1 MVRNSQSNNQEIKKR
16 LYLISTPIGNL
27 SDITLR
33 AIDILRKSEY
43 ILCEDTRIS
52 KNLLEKYEIK
62 SKLIS
67 NHKFNEKKNI
77 NKILGL
83 LKDGSIISL
92 ISDAGTPAI
101 SDPGKLLVQECI
113 SNDIP
118 ITPIPGA
125 SSVISSLSISGFSD
139 KFIFFGF
146 LEEKK
151 NKLIKDLEF
160 LSKMDCSIVLFIPPK
175 KLIKNLEIVINF
187 FKKREIVLCREMTK
201 IHEEFIRCKVE
212 DLKKIKIYDKG
223 ELTIVIS
230 EIKESTNSFGF
241 LTESDKK
248 IIKMM
253 LKNKSI
259 KDIIKKFSSKKIP
272 KKVIY
277 DFCLKLKNEK

>member
-1 MVRNSQSNNQEIKKR
+1 MISQPQKKG
-16 LYLISTPIGNL
+16 LYLVSTPIGNL
-27 SDITLR
+27 GDLTIR
-33 AIDILRKSEY
+33 ALEILKNSEL
-43 ILCEDTRIS
+43 ILCEDTRVSI
-52 KNLLEKYEIK
+52 KLLNHFNIK
-62 SKLIS
+62 TQLIAF
-67 NHKFNEKKNI
+67 HKFNERKKTRDII
-77 NKILGL
+77 NHLMNCK
-83 LKDGSIISL
+83 IISL
-92 ISDAGTPAI
+92 ISDAGTPTI

-125 SSVISSLSISGFSD
+125 SSVITSLSITGFSD

-151 NKLIKDLEF
+151 NKLIKELEF
-160 LSKMDCSIVLFIPPK
+160 LSKIDCSIVLFIPPK
-175 KLIKNLEIVINF
+175 KLIKNLEIIINF

-248 IIKMM
+248 IIKIM

-259 KDIIKKFSSKKIP
+259 KDIIKKFSNKKIP
-272 KKVIY
+272 KKIIY

>member
-1 MVRNSQSNNQEIKKR
+1 MISQSQKKG
-16 LYLISTPIGNL
+16 LYLVSTPIGNL
-27 SDITLR
+27 GDLTIR
-33 AIDILRKSEY
+33 ALEILKNSEL
-43 ILCEDTRIS
+43 ILCEDTRVSI
-52 KNLLEKYEIK
+52 KLLNHFNIK
-62 SKLIS
+62 TQLIAFHKLNERKKTKDII
-67 NHKFNEKKNI
+67 NHLMNGK
-77 NKILGL
+77 
-83 LKDGSIISL
+83 IISL

-118 ITPIPGA
+118 ITPIPGT
-125 SSVISSLSISGFSD
+125 SSVITSLSISGFSD

-151 NKLIKDLEF
+151 NKLIKELEF

-175 KLIKNLEIVINF
+175 KLIKNLEIIINF

-259 KDIIKKFSSKKIP
+259 KDIIKKFSNKKIP
-272 KKVIY
+272 KKTIY

>member
-1 MVRNSQSNNQEIKKR
+1 MISQSQKKG
-16 LYLISTPIGNL
+16 LYLVSTPIGNL
-27 SDITLR
+27 GDLTVR
-33 AIDILRKSEY
+33 ALEILKNSEL

-52 KNLLEKYEIK
+52 IKLLNHYNIK
-62 SKLIS
+62 TQLTAF
-67 NHKFNEKKNI
+67 HKFNERKKTKDII
-77 NKILGL
+77 ND
-83 LKDGSIISL
+83 LKGGKTISL

-101 SDPGKLLVQECI
+101 SDPGKILVKECI

-125 SSVISSLSISGFSD
+125 SSVITSLSISGFSD
-139 KFIFFGF
+139 KFIFYGF

-151 NKLIKDLEF
+151 NKLTRELEF
-160 LSKMDCSIVLFIPPK
+160 LSKINYSIVIFIPPK
-175 KLIKNLEIVINF
+175 KLIKNLEQFINF
-187 FKKREIVLCREMTK
+187 FSKREIVLCREMTK

-212 DLKKIKIYDKG
+212 DLKKIKLYDKG

-230 EIKESTNSFGF
+230 EIKESTNPFSF

-248 IIKMM
+248 IINKM

-259 KDIIKKFSSKKIP
+259 KDIIKKFSNKKIP

-277 DFCLKLKNEK
+277 NFCLKLKNEK

>member
-1 MVRNSQSNNQEIKKR
+1 MISQSQKKG
-16 LYLISTPIGNL
+16 LYLVSTPIGNL
-27 SDITLR
+27 GDLTIR
-33 AIDILRKSEY
+33 ALEILKNSEI
-43 ILCEDTRIS
+43 ILCEDTRVSI
-52 KNLLEKYEIK
+52 KLLNHFNIK
-62 SKLIS
+62 TQLIAF
-67 NHKFNEKKNI
+67 HKFNERKKT
-77 NKILGL
+77 
-83 LKDGSIISL
+83 KDIMNHLVNGKIISL

-125 SSVISSLSISGFSD
+125 SSVITSLSISGFSD

-151 NKLIKDLEF
+151 NKLIKELEF

-175 KLIKNLEIVINF
+175 KLIKNLEMVINF

-259 KDIIKKFSSKKIP
+259 KDIIKKFSNKKIP
-272 KKVIY
+272 KKIIY

>member
-1 MVRNSQSNNQEIKKR
+1 MISQSRKKG
-16 LYLISTPIGNL
+16 LYLVSTPIGNL
-27 SDITLR
+27 GDLTIRALEILKNSDL
-33 AIDILRKSEY
+33 
-43 ILCEDTRIS
+43 ILCEDTRVSI
-52 KNLLEKYEIK
+52 KLLNHYNIRAQ
-62 SKLIS
+62 LIS
-67 NHKFNEKKNI
+67 FHKFNERKKTKNVI
-77 NKILGL
+77 DELMAGK
-83 LKDGSIISL
+83 IISI

-101 SDPGKLLVQECI
+101 SDPGKILVKECI

-118 ITPIPGA
+118 VTPIPGA
-125 SSVISSLSISGFSD
+125 SSVITSLSISGFSD

-151 NKLIKDLEF
+151 NKLIKELEF

-230 EIKESTNSFGF
+230 EIKESTNTFGF

-248 IIKMM
+248 IIKKM

-259 KDIIKKFSSKKIP
+259 KNIIKKFSNKKIP
-272 KKVIY
+272 KKIIY
-277 DFCLKLKNEK
+277 NFCLKLKNEN

>member
-1 MVRNSQSNNQEIKKR
+1 MISQSQKKG
-16 LYLISTPIGNL
+16 LYLVSTPIGNL
-27 SDITLR
+27 GDLTIR
-33 AIDILRKSEY
+33 ALEILKNSEL
-43 ILCEDTRIS
+43 ILCEDTRVSI
-52 KNLLEKYEIK
+52 KLLNHFNIK
-62 SKLIS
+62 TQLIAF
-67 NHKFNEKKNI
+67 HKFNERKKTKDII
-77 NKILGL
+77 NHLMNGK
-83 LKDGSIISL
+83 IISL

-101 SDPGKLLVQECI
+101 SDPGKLLVKECI

-125 SSVISSLSISGFSD
+125 TSVITSLSISGFSD
-139 KFIFFGF
+139 RFIFFGF

-151 NKLIKDLEF
+151 NKLIKELEF

-248 IIKMM
+248 IIKTM

>member
-1 MVRNSQSNNQEIKKR
+1 MISQSQKKG
-16 LYLISTPIGNL
+16 LYLVSTPIGNL
-27 SDITLR
+27 GDLTIR
-33 AIDILRKSEY
+33 ALEILKNSEL
-43 ILCEDTRIS
+43 ILCEDTRVSI
-52 KNLLEKYEIK
+52 KLLNHFNIK
-62 SKLIS
+62 TQLTAF
-67 NHKFNEKKNI
+67 HKFNERKKT
-77 NKILGL
+77 
-83 LKDGSIISL
+83 KDIMNHLMNGKIISL
-92 ISDAGTPAI
+92 ISDAGTPTI
-101 SDPGKLLVQECI
+101 SDPGKLLVRECI
-113 SNDIP
+113 SNNIP

-125 SSVISSLSISGFSD
+125 SSVVTSLSISGFSD
-139 KFIFFGF
+139 KFVFFGF

-151 NKLIKDLEF
+151 NKLIKELEF

-241 LTESDKK
+241 LNESDKK

-259 KDIIKKFSSKKIP
+259 KDIIKKFSNKKIP
-272 KKVIY
+272 KKIIY

>member
-1 MVRNSQSNNQEIKKR
+1 MISQSQKKG
-16 LYLISTPIGNL
+16 LYLVSTPIGNL
-27 SDITLR
+27 GDLTIRGLE
-33 AIDILRKSEY
+33 ILKNSEL
-43 ILCEDTRIS
+43 ILCEDTRVSI
-52 KNLLEKYEIK
+52 KLLNHYNIK
-62 SKLIS
+62 TQLVSF
-67 NHKFNEKKNI
+67 HKFNERKKTKEII
-77 NKILGL
+77 NDLISGK
-83 LKDGSIISL
+83 KVSL

-101 SDPGKLLVQECI
+101 SDPGKILVKECI

-118 ITPIPGA
+118 VTPIPGA
-125 SSVISSLSISGFSD
+125 SSVITSLSISGFSD

-151 NKLIKDLEF
+151 NKLIKELEF
-160 LSKMDCSIVLFIPPK
+160 LSKIDCSIVLFIPPK
-175 KLIKNLEIVINF
+175 KLIKNLEIIINF

-230 EIKESTNSFGF
+230 DIKESTNSFGF
-241 LTESDKK
+241 LNESDKK

-259 KDIIKKFSSKKIP
+259 KDIIKSLSHKKIQ
-272 KKVIY
+272 KKIIY
-277 DFCLKLKNEK
+277 DYCLELKNDK

>member
-1 MVRNSQSNNQEIKKR
+1 MISQSQKKG
-16 LYLISTPIGNL
+16 LYLVSTPIGNL
-27 SDITLR
+27 GDLTIR
-33 AIDILRKSEY
+33 ALEILKNSEL
-43 ILCEDTRIS
+43 ILCEDTRVSI
-52 KNLLEKYEIK
+52 KLLNHFNIK
-62 SKLIS
+62 TQLIAF
-67 NHKFNEKKNI
+67 HKFNERKKTKDII
-77 NKILGL
+77 NHLMNGK
-83 LKDGSIISL
+83 IISL

-101 SDPGKLLVQECI
+101 SDPGKILVQECI
-113 SNDIP
+113 SNNIP

-125 SSVISSLSISGFSD
+125 SSVITSLSISGFSN

-248 IIKMM
+248 IIKTM

-272 KKVIY
+272 KKIIY

>member
-1 MVRNSQSNNQEIKKR
+1 MISQSQKKG
-16 LYLISTPIGNL
+16 LYLVSTPIGNL
-27 SDITLR
+27 GDLTIR
-33 AIDILRKSEY
+33 ALEILKNSEL
-43 ILCEDTRIS
+43 ILCEDTRVSI
-52 KNLLEKYEIK
+52 KLLNHFNIK
-62 SKLIS
+62 TQLIAF
-67 NHKFNEKKNI
+67 HKFNERKKT
-77 NKILGL
+77 
-83 LKDGSIISL
+83 KDIMNHLMNGKIISL

-118 ITPIPGA
+118 ITPIPGV
-125 SSVISSLSISGFSD
+125 SSVITSLSISGFSD

-151 NKLIKDLEF
+151 NKLIKELEF

-175 KLIKNLEIVINF
+175 KLIKNLEIIINF

-253 LKNKSI
+253 LRNKSI
-259 KDIIKKFSSKKIP
+259 KDIIKKFSNKKIP
-272 KKVIY
+272 KKIIY

>member
-1 MVRNSQSNNQEIKKR
+1 MISQSQKKG
-16 LYLISTPIGNL
+16 LYLVSTPIGNL
-27 SDITLR
+27 GDLTIR
-33 AIDILRKSEY
+33 ALEILKNSEL
-43 ILCEDTRIS
+43 ILCEDTRVSI
-52 KNLLEKYEIK
+52 KLLNHFNIK
-62 SKLIS
+62 TQLIAF
-67 NHKFNEKKNI
+67 HKFNERKKT
-77 NKILGL
+77 
-83 LKDGSIISL
+83 KDIMNHLMNGKIISL

-118 ITPIPGA
+118 ITPVPGA
-125 SSVISSLSISGFSD
+125 SSVITSLSVSGFSD

-151 NKLIKDLEF
+151 NKLIKELEF

-175 KLIKNLEIVINF
+175 KLIKNLEIVINYF
-187 FKKREIVLCREMTK
+187 SKREIVLCREMTK

-259 KDIIKKFSSKKIP
+259 KDIIKKFSNKKIP
-272 KKVIY
+272 KKIIY

>member
-1 MVRNSQSNNQEIKKR
+1 MISQSQKKG
-16 LYLISTPIGNL
+16 LYLVSTPIGNL
-27 SDITLR
+27 GDLTIR
-33 AIDILRKSEY
+33 ALEILKNSEL
-43 ILCEDTRIS
+43 ILCEDTRVSI
-52 KNLLEKYEIK
+52 KLLNHFNIK
-62 SKLIS
+62 TQLIAF
-67 NHKFNEKKNI
+67 HKFNERKKTKDII
-77 NKILGL
+77 NHLMNGK
-83 LKDGSIISL
+83 IISL

-118 ITPIPGA
+118 ITPIPGV
-125 SSVISSLSISGFSD
+125 SSVITSLSISGFSD

-253 LKNKSI
+253 LRNKSI
-259 KDIIKKFSSKKIP
+259 KDIIKKFSNKKIP
-272 KKVIY
+272 KKIIY

>member
-1 MVRNSQSNNQEIKKR
+1 MISQSQKKG
-16 LYLISTPIGNL
+16 LYLVSTPIGNL
-27 SDITLR
+27 GDLTIR
-33 AIDILRKSEY
+33 ALEILKNSEL
-43 ILCEDTRIS
+43 ILCEDTRVSI
-52 KNLLEKYEIK
+52 KLLNHFDIK
-62 SKLIS
+62 TQLIAF
-67 NHKFNEKKNI
+67 HKFNERKRIKDII
-77 NKILGL
+77 NHLINGK
-83 LKDGSIISL
+83 IISL
-92 ISDAGTPAI
+92 ISDAGTPVI
-101 SDPGKLLVQECI
+101 SDPGKLLVKECI
-113 SNDIP
+113 SNNIQV
-118 ITPIPGA
+118 TPIPGA
-125 SSVISSLSISGFSD
+125 SSVITSLSISGFSD

-151 NKLIKDLEF
+151 SKLIKELEF

-175 KLIKNLEIVINF
+175 KLIKNLELVINYF
-187 FKKREIVLCREMTK
+187 SKREIVLCREMTK

-253 LKNKSI
+253 IKNKSI
-259 KDIIKKFSSKKIP
+259 KDIIKKFSNKKIP
-272 KKVIY
+272 KKIIY

>member
-1 MVRNSQSNNQEIKKR
+1 MISQSQKKG
-16 LYLISTPIGNL
+16 LYLVSTPIGNL
-27 SDITLR
+27 GDLTFR
-33 AIDILRKSEY
+33 ALEILKNSEL
-43 ILCEDTRIS
+43 ILCEDTRVSI
-52 KNLLEKYEIK
+52 KLLNHFNIK
-62 SKLIS
+62 TQLIAF
-67 NHKFNEKKNI
+67 HKFNERKKTKDIMNHLI
-77 NKILGL
+77 NGK
-83 LKDGSIISL
+83 IISL

-101 SDPGKLLVQECI
+101 SDPGKLLIQECI

-125 SSVISSLSISGFSD
+125 SSVITSLSISGFSD

-230 EIKESTNSFGF
+230 EIKESINPFGF

-248 IIKMM
+248 IIKTM

-259 KDIIKKFSSKKIP
+259 KDIIKKFSNKKIP
-272 KKVIY
+272 KKIIY

>member
-1 MVRNSQSNNQEIKKR
+1 MISQSQKKG
-16 LYLISTPIGNL
+16 LYLVSTPIGNL
-27 SDITLR
+27 GDLTIR
-33 AIDILRKSEY
+33 ALEILKNSEL
-43 ILCEDTRIS
+43 ILCEDTRVSI
-52 KNLLEKYEIK
+52 KLLNHFNIK
-62 SKLIS
+62 TQLTAF
-67 NHKFNEKKNI
+67 HKFNERKKTSDII
-77 NKILGL
+77 NHLMNGK
-83 LKDGSIISL
+83 IISL
-92 ISDAGTPAI
+92 ISDAGTPTI
-101 SDPGKLLVQECI
+101 SDPGKLLVRECI
-113 SNDIP
+113 SNNIP

-125 SSVISSLSISGFSD
+125 SSVVTSLSISGFSD
-139 KFIFFGF
+139 KFVFFGF

-151 NKLIKDLEF
+151 NKLIKELEF

-241 LTESDKK
+241 LNESDKK

-259 KDIIKKFSSKKIP
+259 KDIIKKFSNKKIP
-272 KKVIY
+272 KKIIY

>member
-1 MVRNSQSNNQEIKKR
+1 MVSQSQKKG
-16 LYLISTPIGNL
+16 LYLVSTPIGNL
-27 SDITLR
+27 GDLTIR
-33 AIDILRKSEY
+33 ALEILKNSEL
-43 ILCEDTRIS
+43 ILCEDTRVSI
-52 KNLLEKYEIK
+52 KLLNHFDIK
-62 SKLIS
+62 TQLIAF
-67 NHKFNEKKNI
+67 HKFNERKRT
-77 NKILGL
+77 
-83 LKDGSIISL
+83 KDIMNHLMNGKIISL

-125 SSVISSLSISGFSD
+125 SSVITSLSISGFSD

-151 NKLIKDLEF
+151 NKLIKELEF

-248 IIKMM
+248 IIKIM
-253 LKNKSI
+253 LKDKSI
-259 KDIIKKFSSKKIP
+259 KDIIKKFSNKKISKKI
-272 KKVIY
+272 IY

>member
-1 MVRNSQSNNQEIKKR
+1 MISQSQKKG
-16 LYLISTPIGNL
+16 LYLVSTPIGNL
-27 SDITLR
+27 GDLTIR
-33 AIDILRKSEY
+33 ALEILKNSEL
-43 ILCEDTRIS
+43 ILCEDTRVSI
-52 KNLLEKYEIK
+52 KLLNHFNIK
-62 SKLIS
+62 TQLIAF
-67 NHKFNEKKNI
+67 HKFNERKKT
-77 NKILGL
+77 
-83 LKDGSIISL
+83 KDIMNHLMNGKIISL

-125 SSVISSLSISGFSD
+125 SSVITSLSISGFSD

-151 NKLIKDLEF
+151 NKLIKELEF

-175 KLIKNLEIVINF
+175 KLIKNLEIIINF

-259 KDIIKKFSSKKIP
+259 KDIIKKFSNKKIP
-272 KKVIY
+272 KKTIY

>member
-1 MVRNSQSNNQEIKKR
+1 MISQLQKKG
-16 LYLISTPIGNL
+16 LYLVSTPIGNL
-27 SDITLR
+27 GDLTIR
-33 AIDILRKSEY
+33 ALEILKNSEL
-43 ILCEDTRIS
+43 ILCEDTRVSI
-52 KNLLEKYEIK
+52 KLLNHFNIK
-62 SKLIS
+62 SQLIAF
-67 NHKFNEKKNI
+67 HKFNERKKTKDVI
-77 NKILGL
+77 NHLMNGK
-83 LKDGSIISL
+83 IISL

-101 SDPGKLLVQECI
+101 SDPGKLLVKECI

-125 SSVISSLSISGFSD
+125 SSVITSLSISGFSD

-151 NKLIKDLEF
+151 NKLIKELEF

-230 EIKESTNSFGF
+230 EIKESTIPFGF
-241 LTESDKK
+241 LEESDKE
-248 IIKMM
+248 IIKGM

-259 KDIIKKFSSKKIP
+259 KDIIKKYSNKKIP

-277 DFCLKLKNEK
+277 DFCLKLKNDK

>member
-1 MVRNSQSNNQEIKKR
+1 MISQSQKKG
-16 LYLISTPIGNL
+16 LYLVSTPIGNL
-27 SDITLR
+27 GDLTFR
-33 AIDILRKSEY
+33 ALEILKNSEL
-43 ILCEDTRIS
+43 ILCEDTRVSI
-52 KNLLEKYEIK
+52 KLLNHFNIK
-62 SKLIS
+62 TQLIAF
-67 NHKFNEKKNI
+67 HKFNERKKTKDVMNHLI
-77 NKILGL
+77 NGK
-83 LKDGSIISL
+83 IISL

-113 SNDIP
+113 SKDIP

-125 SSVISSLSISGFSD
+125 SSVITSLSISGFSD

-151 NKLIKDLEF
+151 NKLIKELEF

-175 KLIKNLEIVINF
+175 KLIKNLEIIINF
-187 FKKREIVLCREMTK
+187 FSKREIVLCREMTK

-259 KDIIKKFSSKKIP
+259 KDIIKKFSNKKIP
-272 KKVIY
+272 KKIIY

>member
-1 MVRNSQSNNQEIKKR
+1 MISQSQKKG
-16 LYLISTPIGNL
+16 LYLVSTPIGNL
-27 SDITLR
+27 GDLTIR
-33 AIDILRKSEY
+33 ALEILKNSEL
-43 ILCEDTRIS
+43 ILCEDTRVSI
-52 KNLLEKYEIK
+52 KLLNHFNIK
-62 SKLIS
+62 TQLIAF
-67 NHKFNEKKNI
+67 HKFNERKKTKDII
-77 NKILGL
+77 NHLMKG
-83 LKDGSIISL
+83 KIISL

-101 SDPGKLLVQECI
+101 SDPGKILVKECI

-118 ITPIPGA
+118 VTPIPGA
-125 SSVISSLSISGFSD
+125 SSVITSLSISGFSD

-151 NKLIKDLEF
+151 NKLIKELEF

-175 KLIKNLEIVINF
+175 KLIKNLELVINY

-259 KDIIKKFSSKKIP
+259 KDIIKKFSNKKIP
-272 KKVIY
+272 KKIIY